1 MIHMVDVDTVW
12 HDWND
17 WLLIVVNWNGHWLT
31 WLTWWCFD
39 DIGRNEHEHEIWFK
53 WLNWMWMLTVFEWC
67 FNDDLIWHDLILK
80 VEMIDLNDDWEN
92 CTLKWCIRW
101 VERDENG
108 WYDDENEIGL
118 KNDWQGMEI
127 AQRREKLDGMI
138 SISIVEK

>member
-1 MIHMVDVDTVW
+1 MMFQW
-12 HDWND
+12 
-17 WLLIVVNWNGHWLT
+17 WLDLT
-31 WLTWWCFD
+31 WFVA
-39 DIGRNEHEHEIWFK
+39 E
-53 WLNWMWMLTVFEWC
+53 
-67 FNDDLIWHDLILK
+67 

-92 CTLKWCIRW
+92 YPLKWCIEW
-101 VERDENG
+101 VDSDENG